1 MYLSENLYFD
11 NAATTPL
18 DTSVLEEMLPYFNA
32 QFGNASS
39 IHSFGRAAR
48 SAVERARKKVADI
61 LQCSPSEIFFT
72 SCATEADN
80 LAIKSAVRSLGL
92 KNVISTQIEH
102 HAVLHSIDEL
112 VNNNEVAAHYLTLN
126 EKGEFDFDE
135 LNQLLNAHPQA
146 LVSLMHA
153 NNEIGNV
160 YDIVKIGNICNEH
173 NAIFHS
179 DTVQTMGH
187 FEFNLAKMPINFVVG
202 SAHKFHG
209 PKGIGF
215 IYVKGGTKIKPY
227 ITGGAQERNM
237 RAGTE
242 NVAGI
247 VGLAKALEISNQ
259 NREANQQHIKSLK
272 TKCLHHL
279 VNNFKD
285 IKFNGLSGDIDKSLH
300 HIINIGLP
308 LNEMSEMLL
317 MNFDIEKIAISGG
330 SACTSGAVQMSHVLQ
345 AISVDENTTAL
356 RISFSKMN
364 TLHEVEKLLSVI
376 DKLIQK

>member
-1 MYLSENLYFD
+1 MYLSENIYFD

-18 DTSVLEEMLPYFNA
+18 DASVLEEMLPYFTA

-39 IHSFGRAAR
+39 IHSFGRASR
-48 SAVERARKKVADI
+48 SAIEKARKKVADM

-92 KNVISTQIEH
+92 KNVISTKIEH

-112 VNNNEVAAHYLTLN
+112 VKNNEVAAHYLTLN
-126 EKGEFDFDE
+126 ESGEFDFDE
-135 LNQLLNAHPQA
+135 LNQLLTVHPHA

-160 YDIVKIGNICNEH
+160 YDIEKIGNICKEH

-187 FEFNLAKMPINFVVG
+187 FEFNLAKMNIHFVVG

-215 IYVKGGTKIKPY
+215 IYVKGGTKINPY

-247 VGLAKALEISNQ
+247 VGLAKALEIATQ
-259 NREANQQHIKSLK
+259 NRQANQQHIKSLK
-272 TKCLHHL
+272 ERCLNHL
-279 VNNFKD
+279 LINFKD

-364 TLHEVEKLLSVI
+364 TLQEVETLLAVI